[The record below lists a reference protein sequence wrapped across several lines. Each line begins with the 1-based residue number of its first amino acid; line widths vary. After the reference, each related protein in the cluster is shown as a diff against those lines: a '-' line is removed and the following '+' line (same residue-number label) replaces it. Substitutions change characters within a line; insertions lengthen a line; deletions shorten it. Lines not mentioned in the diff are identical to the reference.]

1 MLKTGLE
8 FAPGTIDASKRVIG
22 RMFQPED
29 LLEAYRQARAKF
41 NTGDIVLAAS
51 DQGPEITYMTR
62 MGYTGHLR
70 QVFGNRATAFNMWSH
85 SAQSVVKMPP
95 DSNAFWLVVDLQGA
109 DLPIMCVIFA
119 MSYEVGDHVEAPSI
133 DAGLH

>member
-8 FAPGTIDASKRVIG
+8 FAPGTTDASKRVIG
-22 RMFQPED
+22 RMFQPGD

-51 DQGPEITYMTR
+51 DQGPGIQYMAR
-62 MGYTGHLR
+62 MEYAKHL
-70 QVFGNRATAFNMWSH
+70 QKVFGKRASEFRMWSN
-85 SAQSVVKMPP
+85 SAQSVVNLPA
-95 DSNAFWLVVDLQGA
+95 DSDAMWLVVELEGA

-119 MSYEVGDHVEAPSI
+119 VPYQVA
-133 DAGLH
+133 AGEN